1 LLNGRIRTYCRR
13 SSRGTRVAHRVW
25 IPLGG
30 GRRGPFDGRWQ
41 DTKDGNKVKVRR
53 IVAATGTRIRDVPLK
68 NHGIEM
74 V

>member
-1 LLNGRIRTYCRR
+1 
-13 SSRGTRVAHRVW
+13 
-25 IPLGG
+25 
-30 GRRGPFDGRWQ
+30 
-41 DTKDGNKVKVRR
+41 VKVRR